1 MSLSIEDM
9 AKQVALITCCHLD
22 DARDDVKFTRNVER
36 SVDRFLSGQF
46 LSGVSRNNPMTT
58 IGTNNNIVQSDLD
71 VIMIDDS
78 PVRVLE
84 PSFSVANPGKR
95 GAGYGRN
102 LLAPIELALSDVETD
117 DDDDIILKPMISGNR
132 PSMTNV
138 SQILGTQVGTQ
149 LVSSPPES
157 RVRHS
162 GNNAT
167 ADALR
172 QQLPLQIFDLVDDDQ
187 YCNAVVI
194 SDTKISLADR
204 RASHAAAIRSCP
216 SPVHKPL
223 MKKLGHSLDFGSDDD
238 DPIDDA
244 TCDDLDLPDVQRF
257 FDKFNNSSMRASSTA
272 SLSVPAKRS
281 RSLSCTSGTKSTS
294 SMLASIATSKQS
306 HQAASTILPKSY
318 ANIEVEDLIETSSSS
333 PIGIASSL
341 SKRKQSDI
349 DNVSCIRH
357 YSANTRLILEKLDSL
372 NVDKFTKEYK
382 KQRADKGSQNTAEG
396 VSSDAE
402 VAERSK
408 IKKGNQQEN
417 IGYSRKKLS
426 DEELAAKKK
435 TSREKEK
442 EREQKRKEKEQIAV
456 EKQREKELAAVN
468 KLKISKKD
476 TCAEM
481 IVDIDADFAKTAG
494 GQQLRSILM
503 PLGIE
508 VSTSW
513 TSLTRNMVKWRRKV
527 KSEYNAA
534 LGHFVPIPEEVRK
547 ESFILIVLTGVE
559 FVDMVIENELINNVT
574 SIRRMYPN
582 QKLIYMVEGLNSF
595 FKKMRTQTQRE
606 FNNMV
611 QDAMGNAIS
620 KTKNPRCKEG
630 DLFAKIQEIYNHRIH
645 PDLVEDALIMLQVV
659 YDCLVFHS
667 TTALD
672 SAEWIAIL
680 TQDIGTIP
688 YKKARLNIH
697 ETICMESGQVK
708 AGANNKDTFSQTLQ
722 QVKYVTPSLSKAI
735 SDKYGTIDEMMK
747 TLDIRGPNTF
757 LAIGGDASSRKI
769 GQTLAKN
776 LSFIFSSTDPNAFVP

>member
-1 MSLSIEDM
+1 MSLSIEEM
-9 AKQVALITCCHLD
+9 AKQVAQITCCRLD
-22 DARDDVKFTRNVER
+22 DALVDVRFTRNVER
-36 SVDRFLSGQF
+36 SVDRFLSGQV
-46 LSGVSRNNPMTT
+46 LSGVSPSNPVSTT
-58 IGTNNNIVQSDLD
+58 GTNNNLVQSELD

-84 PSFSVANPGKR
+84 PSFRPANRGKR
-95 GAGYGRN
+95 ISGCGRN
-102 LLAPIELALSDVETD
+102 ILASNELALSDVETD
-117 DDDDIILKPMISGNR
+117 DDDDIRFEPMISENH
-132 PSMTNV
+132 PSMTNF
-138 SQILGTQVGTQ
+138 SQTQDAQAGTQ
-149 LVSSPPES
+149 LVSSPPEGLVRYS
-157 RVRHS
+157 R
-162 GNNAT
+162 NNAT
-167 ADALR
+167 ADAPR
-172 QQLPLQIFDLVDDDQ
+172 VKPPLQIYDLVDDDQ
-187 YCNAVVI
+187 FGKTVGI
-194 SDTKISLADR
+194 SDTNISLADGG
-204 RASHAAAIRSCP
+204 ASHAAAIRSCP
-216 SPVHKPL
+216 SPGYKSL
-223 MKKLGHSLDFGSDDD
+223 KKKSGHSLDFGSDGD
-238 DPIDDA
+238 DPIDDT
-244 TCDDLDLPDVQRF
+244 TCDDLDLPDVQSF
-257 FDKFNNSSMRASSTA
+257 FDKFNNSSTLASSTA
-272 SLSVPAKRS
+272 PLSVHAKRS
-281 RSLSCTSGTKSTS
+281 DSPSCISGTKSTS
-294 SMLASIATSKQS
+294 GMLASIAASKQA

-318 ANIEVEDLIETSSSS
+318 ADIEVEDLIETSSSS
-333 PIGIASSL
+333 PIGIARSL

-349 DNVSCIRH
+349 DNVSSARQ
-357 YSANTRLILEKLDSL
+357 YSANTRLILEKLDSF
-372 NVDKFTKEYK
+372 NVNKFANEYK
-382 KQRADKGSQNTAEG
+382 KQRADKGIQNTAER
-396 VSSDAE
+396 VSSEEE

-408 IKKGNQQEN
+408 IKKRNQQEN
-417 IGYSRKKLS
+417 IGYSRKR
-426 DEELAAKKK
+426 EQAAKKQ
-435 TSREKEK
+435 TSHEKEN

-481 IVDIDADFAKTAG
+481 IVDIDSDFAKTAG

-547 ESFILIVLTGVE
+547 EDFVLIVLTGVQ
-559 FVDMVIENELINNVT
+559 FVDMVIENGLINNVT

-582 QKLIYMVEGLNSF
+582 QKLIYMIEGLNSF

-611 QDAMGNAIS
+611 QDALGNATS
-620 KTKNPRCKEG
+620 KTKNPRSNDG
-630 DLFAKIQEIYNHRIH
+630 DLFAKVQKIYNYRIH
-645 PDLVEDALIMLQVV
+645 PDLVEDALIMLQVI

-672 SAEWIAIL
+672 SAEWVAIL

-776 LSFIFSSTDPNAFVP
+776 LNFIFSSTDPNAFVP